1 MTTGIDISNLVVYF
15 ALLNPILYCLW
26 KHGKPGILGWAALQ
40 AFCIIRIVGSI
51 LDLHNNEVHLTNS
64 DSLLLSNIG
73 LSPLLLAALGILHE
87 A

>member
-1 MTTGIDISNLVVYF
+1 MAIGIDISILVVYL

-26 KHGKPGILGWAALQ
+26 IHGKPGILGWAALQ

-51 LDLHNNEVHLTNS
+51 LNLHNNKVHSTSSN
-64 DSLLLSNIG
+64 SLLLSNIG